1 MARPEAADSPDQSGK
16 EAASRFNPAT
26 AGTIRGRV
34 SWQGDVPQVPR
45 FEERLNLPPDT
56 PPQPRV
62 VRENPNAPVVDPKTG
77 GVAHAVVFL
86 RGVDPRLARPW
97 DHPLVCVE
105 QRDKRLHVVQGKTI
119 GRVGFVRTGEA
130 VEMVSRET
138 VFHVLHASGAAYFT
152 LTFPDAEQPLRRPF
166 RKKGLVELSS
176 AAGYYWM
183 RAYLFVDDHPY
194 YTQTDEQ
201 GRFVLEQVPPGKY
214 EVVCWLP
221 NWKKERHERDPES
234 GLITRLFLGPPAEK
248 AGQVDLRTGE
258 SSVIDFVFWAA
269 NFQGRLSD

>member
-1 MARPEAADSPDQSGK
+1 MARPEAADSPDPSGT

-45 FEERLNLPPDT
+45 FEERLNLLPDT

-86 RGVDPRLARPW
+86 RGVDPRQARPW
-97 DHPLVCVE
+97 DHPPVCVE
-105 QRDKRLHVVQGKTI
+105 QRDKRLHIVQGKTI
-119 GRVGFVRTGEA
+119 DRVGFVRPGDA
-130 VEMVSRET
+130 VEMVSREA
-138 VFHVLHASGAAYFT
+138 VFHALHASGAAYFT
-152 LTFPDAEQPLRRPF
+152 LTFPDSEQPLRRSLK
-166 RKKGLVELSS
+166 KKGLVELSS

-194 YTQTDEQ
+194 FTRTDEQ
-201 GRFVLEQVPPGKY
+201 GRFILQGVPPGKY

-234 GLITRLFLGPPAEK
+234 GLITRLYFDPPAK
-248 AGQVDLRTGE
+248 QARQVNLGSGE
-258 SSVIDFVFWAA
+258 SSAIDFVFSTAV
-269 NFQGRLSD
+269 FQGGRSD